1 MSDIKV
7 FSGGVRA
14 EVAAGQMCQEIK
26 KAVYSFAGRVPLA
39 TAIGVL
45 DIAKHEI
52 LQEQND
58 A

>member
-1 MSDIKV
+1 MSNIKV

-14 EVAAGQMCQEIK
+14 EVAADQMCQETK
-26 KAVYSFAGRVPLA
+26 KTIYSFAGCIPLA

-52 LQEQND
+52 LQEQTNG
-58 A
+58 